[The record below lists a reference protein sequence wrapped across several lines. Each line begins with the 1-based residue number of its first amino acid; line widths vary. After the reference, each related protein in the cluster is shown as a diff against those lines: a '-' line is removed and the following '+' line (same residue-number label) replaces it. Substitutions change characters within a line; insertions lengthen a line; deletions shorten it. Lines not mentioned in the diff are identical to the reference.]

1 MKVLEVAMLADSM
14 TATRS
19 IYGNLGVFRFWA
31 ARQARYTSLRAR
43 GRSGRSTVNKLGYRA
58 EGCAHSTR
66 KCWRAQE
73 RATFPKL
80 LALADIVIAPD
91 RQPGRRP
98 QPLLCF

>member
-43 GRSGRSTVNKLGYRA
+43 GRSGRG
-58 EGCAHSTR
+58 HS
-66 KCWRAQE
+66 E
-73 RATFPKL
+73 
-80 LALADIVIAPD
+80 
-91 RQPGRRP
+91 
-98 QPLLCF
+98 

>member
-14 TATRS
+14 SATRS

-31 ARQARYTSLRAR
+31 AHQARYTSLRAR
-43 GRSGRSTVNKLGYRA
+43 GRSGGTVNKFGYRA
-58 EGCAHSTR
+58 EGRARSTR

-98 QPLLCF
+98 QPFLCF